1 MPRWRPSVLRR
12 SGSRESIHALIRRSL
27 CCHAAQSL
35 RVNPMP
41 PRTTQKSHR
50 PRASHR
56 MMVGTE
62 SQRLACVA
70 SQLIG
75 VKRHCSMKPFN
86 RDHRRELAI
95 AAELHGDP
103 KCENQSPLQEEGGL
117 DASHHSGV
125 SRRGVQKYFFL
136 TSSLI
141 G

>member
-1 MPRWRPSVLRR
+1 MHSLGAPCAAAFSTESPGQSYAPS
-12 SGSRESIHALIRRSL
+12 H
-27 CCHAAQSL
+27 
-35 RVNPMP
+35 NP
-41 PRTTQKSHR
+41 KSHR
-50 PRASHR
+50 TRASHR

-103 KCENQSPLQEEGGL
+103 KCENQSPLQQEGGL
-117 DASHHSGV
+117 DASHHSGI
-125 SRRGVQKYFFL
+125 SRRGVEQCFFL